1 MESEESFLISFN
13 KKSLKLIL
21 IIYLVSSSLSFL
33 FFGALK
39 ALGFN
44 DNISIN
50 SLIILGIIILS
61 YAILF
66 YKCYKCTI
74 TENGFNTKAFNITKI
89 IILLITYFHYL
100 FLNFTMHI
108 DSLWLMI
115 FFFVILGALFFDV
128 KMIMTSIILSIL
140 CQIIV
145 FVNNPSIFID
155 KQLPIAE
162 SLMRIIAIILTL
174 AGIFV
179 IVYFA
184 SKLLKSIGDK
194 EIEVKEENQKLVDL
208 FKNISEIST
217 IILSSSENLSAAI
230 EEQTSSLLEASG
242 TSQAVSEDS
251 SEMLDKSN
259 KNKEILSNLLNAN
272 EVVTNKTK
280 DSEHKIKEL
289 ITITDN
295 NQNSLN

>member
-1 MESEESFLISFN
+1 MESEESFLINFN

-21 IIYLVSSSLSFL
+21 IIYLASCFLSFL
-33 FFGALK
+33 FFCVLK
-39 ALGFN
+39 ALGLS

-50 SLIILGIIILS
+50 SLIILGILILI
-61 YAILF
+61 YAIAF
-66 YKCYKCTI
+66 YKCYKSTI
-74 TENGFNTKAFNITKI
+74 TENGFNTKAFNVTKI

-108 DSLWLMI
+108 DSLWLII

-128 KMIMTSIILSIL
+128 KMIIQSIILSIL

-145 FVNNPSIFID
+145 FVNNPSIFLD

-162 SLMRIIAIILTL
+162 SLMRIIAIVLTL
-174 AGIFV
+174 VGILV

-184 SKLLKSIGDK
+184 SKLLESISDK
-194 EIEVKEENQKLVDL
+194 EIEVKTENQKLVDL

-242 TSQAVSEDS
+242 TSQSVSEDS

-289 ITITDN
+289 INITDN